1 MRFLRE
7 WKRWRV
13 GGIVAA
19 LTASLV
25 AALLTVEDARPAD
38 EAPKEKAL
46 PTDLAKIPSDALFA
60 VSLRIAEVWSGDLP
74 KALREKHTKE
84 IGFILEQF
92 QKYTCLP
99 LEQMER
105 MTMVLLDPPP
115 GGGEPLFFART
126 LEPFDL
132 AKILAANKG
141 RKKHDYK
148 SQTFYAAS
156 EKDWAFYP
164 LDKRSFVLARF
175 NDVRVLIDH
184 PQPEREGRLAPTL
197 RLAAGRH
204 AMALGFNLKTFM
216 DAVGDKLPGE
226 VDPFRPLLQ
235 AQWGTA
241 TVDLGKNVTVET
253 ALHFDAE
260 KEAKEAIQP
269 GQTGLSLLRVG
280 LKSAIVALKK
290 ENNIRHV
297 LHLLER
303 FEQPLNA
310 TRIERRDNE
319 LRAAAVAEVDPI
331 RVGSALVDTVNLA
344 FASNRRN
351 EDALHLRQIAIAA
364 MNHNDVYG
372 RLPAQAVYDK
382 NGKALLSWR
391 VMLLPHLN
399 QSELY
404 KQFHL
409 NEPWDS
415 EHNKKLLAKLPDIY
429 RAPRQD
435 AKSIEEHRT
444 YYQGFVGKGCFFEGK
459 KGLRFPAEFPDGT
472 SNTIMIVEASSAV
485 PWTKPEDIPYD
496 ADKPLPKL
504 GLPGSSEFHTL
515 QCDGSVRTHTAK
527 ISEKT
532 LRLAITR
539 NDGMPLGD
547 DF

>member
-13 GGIVAA
+13 GGFVAV
-19 LTASLV
+19 LTASLA
-25 AALLTVEDARPAD
+25 AALLTAD

-60 VSLRIAEVWSGDLP
+60 VSLRTADVWS
-74 KALREKHTKE
+74 KEFSKSLRDKHPKE
-84 IGFILEQF
+84 IVFILEQF
-92 QKYTCLP
+92 QKYIGLP
-99 LEQMER
+99 LERMER

-115 GGGEPLFFART
+115 GGGEPVFFGRT
-126 LEPFDL
+126 VEPYDL
-132 AKILAANKG
+132 AKMLAANKA
-141 RKKHDYK
+141 RKKHEYK
-148 SQTFYAAS
+148 GQTFYAAN
-156 EKDWAFYP
+156 ENDWAFYP
-164 LDKRSFVLARF
+164 LDKRSFVLAKF
-175 NDVRVLIDH
+175 NDVRGLIDH

-204 AMALGFNLKTFM
+204 AMTLGFNVKTFM

-226 VDPFRPLLQ
+226 VEPFRPLLQ
-235 AQWGTA
+235 AEWGTA
-241 TVDLGKNVTVET
+241 TVDLGKDVRVDA

-269 GQTGLSLLRVG
+269 GQTGLTLLRVG
-280 LKSAIVALKK
+280 LKGAIVALKK
-290 ENNIRHV
+290 EKDIQNV
-297 LHLLER
+297 LYLLER
-303 FEQPLNA
+303 FEKPLNA
-310 TRIERRDNE
+310 ARIEQRGKE
-319 LRAAAVAEVDPI
+319 LRAAALIEVDPV
-331 RVGSALVDTVNLA
+331 RVGSALVDTVNLML
-344 FASNRRN
+344 ASNRRN
-351 EDALHLRQIAIAA
+351 EEGFRLRRIAIATI
-364 MNHNDVYG
+364 NYNDVYG

-391 VMLLPHLN
+391 VMLLPYLDQN
-399 QSELY
+399 ELY

-415 EHNKKLLAKLPDIY
+415 DHNKKLLAKMPDVY
-429 RAPRQD
+429 RSPRQD

-459 KGLRFPAEFPDGT
+459 KGLLFPAEFSDGT

-504 GLPGSSEFHTL
+504 GLPGSSEFRTL